1 MIISEQKLDDMEIM
15 LVDQKIQMIGCYQK
29 LQKLQEILFGGF
41 HQKDGGC
48 WLKNLIGRSEEESHE
63 TKLCL

>member
-1 MIISEQKLDDMEIM
+1 MEIM